1 MKAKALFIAAI
12 LLCLFVISSC
22 QKSSVIPTD
31 NKKNTSTTNQQ
42 LIAQL
47 PGDTT
52 ITLPVDS
59 IHLRGKSS
67 LSSDAIAGYLWSQIS
82 GPNEAQIRNESS
94 PLAYFK
100 GFVVGKYLF
109 QFMVIGKNGLTG
121 IDTVGVI
128 VNPSQTQ
135 TLNLSPSNNP
145 YEIALS
151 LLVNQDISNKT
162 SIEEP
167 LAAWTVDGAA
177 LTNRNLLK
185 FDLSSIPANSTILSA
200 NLYLYSDTIPKNG
213 DLIHANYGNDD
224 SFVIQQVASSWDPA
238 TVNWFNQPDGL
249 TSNQVVVPN
258 TTQPFLNVNVDV
270 KTLVAAMVNNNENY
284 GFKLS
289 LVNEVEYTSRIF
301 CSSYYSDASRHPRL
315 IVTYK
320 RN

>member
-1 MKAKALFIAAI
+1 MKAKALFIAII
-12 LLCLFVISSC
+12 LLCLFVINSC
-22 QKSSVIPTD
+22 QKAPVIPTD
-31 NKKNTSTTNQQ
+31 KKVATTEQQ
-42 LIAQL
+42 LISQL

-59 IHLRGKSS
+59 IQLTGKSS
-67 LSSDAIAGYLWSQIS
+67 LSTDAIAGYLWSQIS
-82 GPNEAQIRNESS
+82 GPNEAAIRNESS
-94 PLAYFK
+94 PSAYFK
-100 GFVVGKYLF
+100 GFIAGKYLF
-109 QFMVIGKNGLTG
+109 QFMVIGKNGLSG

-128 VNPSQTQ
+128 VKPAQIQ
-135 TLNLSPSNNP
+135 TLNLAPANNP
-145 YEIALS
+145 NEIALS
-151 LLVNQDISNKT
+151 LLGNQDISNKT

-167 LAAWTVDGAA
+167 LAAWTINGVA

-224 SFVIQQVASSWDPA
+224 SFVIQQVASSWDPG
-238 TVNWFNQPDGL
+238 TVSWFNQPDGL
-249 TSNQVVVPN
+249 TANQIVVPN
-258 TTQPFLNVNVDV
+258 TTQPFLNANIDV
-270 KTLVAAMVNNNENY
+270 KTLVAAMVNNNANY

-315 IVTYK
+315 VITYK